1 MSWEGGWRD
10 GGRRLAAPLVPA
22 LARLYRA
29 YYRTLRLRGLGETGA
44 SFDPRSFAFAG
55 EIFALCERDAL
66 ALAGLVAARG
76 FTALVALGRDGD
88 WAAAALGALGCEVV
102 RGSSRRGGWAAL
114 RQLLARLRTAPG
126 PLAMIVDGPLGPSGR
141 VRPGALVCGR
151 ESGRPIR
158 PVAAA
163 ARHRLRFPGTWSGI
177 YLPLPFA
184 EVRIALAPPLV
195 VPAAAG
201 VEELDTLAAE
211 VERRLAGALTGA
223 QAGVQAGAAGGG
235 FG

>member
-1 MSWEGGWRD
+1 MKRGGGWR
-10 GGRRLAAPLVPA
+10 LVVPLVPA

-29 YYRTLRLRGLGETGA
+29 YYRTLRLRGRSESGA
-44 SFDPRSFAFAG
+44 AFDPRSFAFAG

-66 ALAGLVAARG
+66 ALAGLAAARG

-88 WAAAALGALGCEVV
+88 WAAAALQALGCEVV

-114 RQLLARLRTAPG
+114 RHLLAQLRTAPG
-126 PLAMIVDGPLGPSGR
+126 PLAMVVDGPLGPSGS
-141 VRPGALVCGR
+141 VRQGALVCSR

-184 EVRIALAPPLV
+184 EVRIALAPPLA
-195 VPAAAG
+195 VPPATGVAA
-201 VEELDTLAAE
+201 LDSLAAE
-211 VERRLAGALTGA
+211 VARRLAGARA
-223 QAGVQAGAAGGG
+223 DAGAAAGGRP
-235 FG
+235 